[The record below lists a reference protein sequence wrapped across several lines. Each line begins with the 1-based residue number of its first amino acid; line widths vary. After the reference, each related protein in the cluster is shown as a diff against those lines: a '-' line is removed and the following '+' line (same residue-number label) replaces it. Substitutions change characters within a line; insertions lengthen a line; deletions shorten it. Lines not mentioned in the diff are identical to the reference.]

1 LPSQEKRA
9 FSEAKRL
16 LLNHGFRCEV
26 SLKEFHDWLDV
37 STVYPDASRDEVLSR
52 PLLVAHELVELGEV
66 KQMGLPIVKD
76 VIPKNL
82 QRIYE
87 AHLNAFEVEMSLAT
101 QMNEWGHIRTRLKDI
116 ETWIEDPLLPRK
128 LRPRCKML
136 YAKAEAQTQ
145 RR

>member
-1 LPSQEKRA
+1 M
-9 FSEAKRL
+9 
-16 LLNHGFRCEV
+16 
-26 SLKEFHDWLDV
+26 
-37 STVYPDASRDEVLSR
+37 
-52 PLLVAHELVELGEV
+52 LVAHELVELGEV